1 MQYVGARRLS
11 ATKQMS
17 LFQRPEENM
26 MQPAPNTEALDQHFK
41 EFIQALKGAVNSAMP
56 HLKDDPKIVDKAI
69 EDCKEIL
76 DVVMEGNVKEWL
88 S

>member
-1 MQYVGARRLS
+1 
-11 ATKQMS
+11 
-17 LFQRPEENM
+17 
-26 MQPAPNTEALDQHFK
+26 MQPEPNTDALDQQFK
-41 EFIQALKGAVNSAMP
+41 EFIQGLRGAVSSALP

-69 EDCKEIL
+69 EDCKELL